1 MSPGQQNLSMG
12 ACNAKSVRMERERGT
27 VVSAW
32 ILYVSHGKADLTA
45 ACIMQ
50 ETVYRINSTEPMNA
64 KCSVGEATYSCP
76 TWVYFR
82 TCKNLYADSMFHLLH
97 LTFPEDLKSLI
108 PTWSPL
114 MLRLGTSEVTSSVQP
129 GWLYLAPPEGTKNK
143 LLHEL
148 LSSMYYNPEFPWKPK
163 IPLLNFFI

>member
-1 MSPGQQNLSMG
+1 MG

-114 MLRLGTSEVTSSVQP
+114 MLRLGTSEVTSSSIESIKQM
-129 GWLYLAPPEGTKNK
+129 GK
-143 LLHEL
+143 LDILKYFVFLFMNMKYFSIDL
-148 LSSMYYNPEFPWKPK
+148 LWFLPWE
-163 IPLLNFFI
+163 ICSFLT